1 MNSKSYSRAGPK
13 RKRRLLQHRSQELR
27 FLVEYHFFA
36 GVQTTSAGTKPM
48 TAIEVTSTI
57 TGQCERGPSDWRHD
71 EVDIRDRCFDFLER
85 GMRDGCSLKG
95 GESSAPPSL
104 ILISLWSKTA
114 RKGYHL
120 SPLGCGC
127 GRMSAA
133 RSIHAFAGQP
143 VRVGRPT
150 TKRNAAGH
158 PVWF

>member
-71 EVDIRDRCFDFLER
+71 EVDIRDRCFDFLEISNSR
-85 GMRDGCSLKG
+85 WS
-95 GESSAPPSL
+95 PPV
-104 ILISLWSKTA
+104 
-114 RKGYHL
+114 
-120 SPLGCGC
+120 P
-127 GRMSAA
+127 
-133 RSIHAFAGQP
+133 
-143 VRVGRPT
+143 
-150 TKRNAAGH
+150 
-158 PVWF
+158 